1 MYEYITIAKLIKTNY
16 IPGGGIGFKVLLKPC
31 QRGQTFIGM
40 VGYST
45 KDSMKTWFQFVS
57 KEVSNAVRIFCNQ
70 NKFHIIFN
78 YNDNLLQ
85 ELDRGKGGHKALAM
99 SYDDN
104 KKVSLI

>member
-40 VGYST
+40 VGYCT
-45 KDSMKTWFQFVS
+45 KDSMKTWFQCVS
-57 KEVSNAVRIFCNQ
+57 KGVSNTVRIFVMRIYS
-70 NKFHIIFN
+70 HIN
-78 YNDNLLQ
+78 GKLLQ
-85 ELDRGKGGHKALAM
+85 ELDRGKEEHKAMTM